1 MIDVA
6 RDGLSVDLQEAGVG
20 DYFWDCLITDI
31 ESLILYAGIHS
42 KKFGLFQMLSKRF
55 PYTIYYELV
64 NNIAYVVA
72 VMPMRRNPSWIMKK
86 TSQGDRDRSPRPCPP
101 LPSPLPPCQFL

>member
-1 MIDVA
+1 MKIKEVFILEEAFD
-6 RDGLSVDLQEAGVG
+6 DLSQGKAFYALQEAAVG

-31 ESLILYAGIHS
+31 ESLIIYAGIHS
-42 KKFGLFQMLSKRF
+42 KKFGLFQMFSKRF

-64 NNIAYVVA
+64 ENIAYVVA

-86 TSQGDRDRSPRPCPP
+86 IIKRR
-101 LPSPLPPCQFL
+101 